1 MNIYP
6 HQSLIY
12 GMENDTRGWVMS
24 IISGVGTETSFLD
37 WRIQDSENFLAS
49 SLSLSFGVMIFSAL
63 FNILPHSKSYLIKG
77 GNSSSE
83 ATCIL
88 LAGFLGGFTTIQVI
102 SRFVHNHTPSHVVDC
117 DHLHEEN
124 LLSHGKA
131 NSKTQPQRSSFL
143 FTPHDHEENQ
153 ESIETS
159 PLISPRN
166 TSVFER
172 PKAKSNSVSKHSI
185 EAPSDRKNSL
195 LQVQSKVISFVKD
208 TKQNCESDGPCF
220 GYSELCGQNCFKNP
234 SQKSS
239 LSTRTSTLTRSYTKN
254 PTIFQKSHS
263 PTRVPTKKK
272 LLIAQT
278 SIQAT
283 LQSSGLRLDEVE
295 RNSQNDNHEVQ
306 HHHHVPENAFLSIG
320 LQTSIAIALH
330 KLPEGFMTY
339 ATNHANPS
347 LGFSVFI
354 ALFLHNITEGFAL
367 ALPLYLA
374 LNSRKKAIIYA
385 SILGGVSQPL
395 GAGIAAG
402 WIRVAGH
409 QGYELDS
416 GLYGC
421 MFAITAGIMTSVA
434 MQLFVEG
441 LSLNHR
447 SNLCMSFG
455 CIGMCIMCLS
465 NALTS

>member
-1 MNIYP
+1 M
-6 HQSLIY
+6 
-12 GMENDTRGWVMS
+12 
-24 IISGVGTETSFLD
+24 
-37 WRIQDSENFLAS
+37 
-49 SLSLSFGVMIFSAL
+49 
-63 FNILPHSKSYLIKG
+63 LPHSKSYLIKG
-77 GNSSSE
+77 GNSSSR

-88 LAGFLGGFTTIQVI
+88 LAGFLGGFITIQVI
-102 SRFVHNHTPSHVVDC
+102 SRFVHNHAPSYVVDC

-124 LLSHGKA
+124 IFSRRKA
-131 NSKTQPQRSSFL
+131 NSNTQPQRSSFV
-143 FTPHDHEENQ
+143 FAPHDQEENL

-159 PLISPRN
+159 PLLSPRN

-172 PKAKSNSVSKHSI
+172 PMAKGNSVSQHSVK
-185 EAPSDRKNSL
+185 AASDRKNSL
-195 LQVQSKVISFVKD
+195 FQVQSKVISFVKD

-220 GYSELCGQNCFKNP
+220 GYSEICGQNCFKNP
-234 SQKSS
+234 SRKSS
-239 LSTRTSTLTRSYTKN
+239 LSTRTSTLTRSYTNN
-254 PTIFQKSHS
+254 PTISPKSQS
-263 PTRVPTKKK
+263 PTRDPIKKS
-272 LLIAQT
+272 LSIAQT
-278 SIQAT
+278 SVQAT
-283 LQSSGLRLDEVE
+283 VQSSGLGLDEIE
-295 RNSQNDNHEVQ
+295 RNNHNENHQVQ

-330 KLPEGFMTY
+330 KLPEGFITY

-374 LNSRKKAIIYA
+374 LNSRQKAIIYA

-395 GAGIAAG
+395 GAAIAAG
-402 WIRVAGH
+402 WIQVAGH

-416 GLYGC
+416 SLYGC